1 MLKIKAL
8 ESSFNSF
15 FFFYFVC
22 IPSATPTDFASKI
35 HLESADFSPFAT
47 CSKPSSAPLC
57 TITIASLLVGL
68 SRMLISFSLFSTQE
82 PKCSFLK
89 HRSDLVTPLHMI
101 LHGFPISEYKL
112 KSLERLP
119 TPCMNRF
126 SHFLISSPNILSL
139 NTLLHLPRLPCWS
152 KSSHACTHSGPVH
165 SLSFLLKQSSTCYL
179 QSSLDLSKSLLKYHH
194 IKRPNVVFLPCLL
207 SFFSWSILPY
217 LYPHTY
223 ICLFSICH
231 LLTSSNWLQSL
242 FLLFIYHSCFIALF
256 HPSCLEQYGI
266 WPSFN
271 KYFWMN
277 EQVAL
282 EESSW
287 MEFCC

>member
-139 NTLLHLPRLPCWS
+139 YSTFPGFLAGPNPATHAPTQGLCTPYPSYWNSLPPVIYSLHLICPNLCSNITTSR
-152 KSSHACTHSGPVH
+152 
-165 SLSFLLKQSSTCYL
+165 
-179 QSSLDLSKSLLKYHH
+179 DL
-194 IKRPNVVFLPCLL
+194 
-207 SFFSWSILPY
+207 
-217 LYPHTY
+217 
-223 ICLFSICH
+223 
-231 LLTSSNWLQSL
+231 
-242 FLLFIYHSCFIALF
+242 
-256 HPSCLEQYGI
+256 
-266 WPSFN
+266 
-271 KYFWMN
+271 M
-277 EQVAL
+277 
-282 EESSW
+282 
-287 MEFCC
+287 